1 VSPRGGT
8 ASTHDTSTGTRSLS
22 TYQSPM
28 RSLLAA
34 IAASALTAAPLLA
47 QEAEAHEPVNLLS
60 PNTGLMFW
68 TLLIFVL
75 LMFILAR
82 YAFKP
87 LTAAVEARE
96 RALEEAITQAKAD
109 RDKASALLADQTK
122 ALDAARAE
130 AQKLIAESRVT
141 GEKLRNEMLE
151 QTKQQQH
158 DLLDRARAEI
168 DNERKR
174 AIADLRRE
182 AVELAI
188 AGASKVIER
197 NLDDQSNRKLV
208 EGFLATVPSTVRG
221 RG

>member
-1 VSPRGGT
+1 
-8 ASTHDTSTGTRSLS
+8 
-22 TYQSPM
+22 M
-28 RSLLAA
+28 RSLFAA
-34 IAASALTAAPLLA
+34 VVASVVTAAPLLA
-47 QEAEAHEPVNLLS
+47 QEAEHAPVNLLA
-60 PNTGLMFW
+60 PNAGLMFW
-68 TLLIFVL
+68 TLLIFLVL
-75 LMFILAR
+75 LVILAKF
-82 YAFKP
+82 AFKP

-96 RALEEAITQAKAD
+96 AALEKAIKDAQAD
-109 RDKASALLADQTK
+109 REAAAKHLAEQTK

-130 AQKLIAESRVT
+130 AQRVIAEGRTT

-151 QTKQQQH
+151 QTKHQQH
-158 DLLDRARAEI
+158 ELLERARIEI

-208 EGFLATVPSTVRG
+208 ESFLATVPSTSG
-221 RG
+221 RGGR

>member
-1 VSPRGGT
+1 
-8 ASTHDTSTGTRSLS
+8 
-22 TYQSPM
+22 M
-28 RSLLAA
+28 RTLLAA
-34 IAASALTAAPLLA
+34 VTASLASAAPLLA

-68 TLLIFVL
+68 TLIIFVVL
-75 LMFILAR
+75 LFILSR

-96 RALEEAITQAKAD
+96 RALQEMIDRAKVDREEAAK
-109 RDKASALLADQTK
+109 LLAEQTR

-130 AQKLIAESRVT
+130 AQRVIAESRIT

-158 DLLDRARAEI
+158 ELLDRARVEI

-182 AVELAI
+182 AVELAV

-197 NLDDQSNRKLV
+197 NLDDQANRKLV
-208 EGFLATVPSTVRG
+208 ESFLATVPPVRG
-221 RG
+221 HG

>member
-1 VSPRGGT
+1 
-8 ASTHDTSTGTRSLS
+8 
-22 TYQSPM
+22 M
-28 RSLLAA
+28 RTLLAA
-34 IAASALTAAPLLA
+34 VTASLALATPVLA

-68 TLLIFVL
+68 TLIIFVVL
-75 LMFILAR
+75 LFILSR

-96 RALEEAITQAKAD
+96 QALEAAIKQANDDRAKA
-109 RDKASALLADQTK
+109 AALLAEQTK
-122 ALDAARAE
+122 ALDAARVE
-130 AQKLIAESRVT
+130 VQRLIAEGRVT

-158 DLLDRARAEI
+158 ELLDRARVEI

-182 AVELAI
+182 AVDLAL

-197 NLDDQSNRKLV
+197 NLDDQTNRKLV
-208 EGFLATVPSTVRG
+208 ESFLATVPSVRSHG
-221 RG
+221 

>member
-1 VSPRGGT
+1 M
-8 ASTHDTSTGTRSLS
+8 SLA
-22 TYQSPM
+22 TV
-28 RSLLAA
+28 
-34 IAASALTAAPLLA
+34 TPLLA
-47 QEAEAHEPVNLLS
+47 QEAEVHEPVNLLS

-68 TLLIFVL
+68 TLLIFVIL
-75 LMFILAR
+75 LVVLAR

-96 RALEEAITQAKAD
+96 HALEEAIRQAKDD
-109 RDKASALLADQTK
+109 RDAAAKLLAEQTK

-130 AQKLIAESRVT
+130 AQRVIAEGRVT

-158 DLLDRARAEI
+158 ELLDRARVEI
-168 DNERKR
+168 DNERRR

-182 AVELAI
+182 AVDLAL

-197 NLDDQSNRKLV
+197 NLDDQTNRKLV
-208 EGFLATVPSTVRG
+208 ESFLSTVPTSARG
-221 RG
+221 QG

>member
-1 VSPRGGT
+1 
-8 ASTHDTSTGTRSLS
+8 
-22 TYQSPM
+22 M

-34 IAASALTAAPLLA
+34 IAASAFTATPLLA
-47 QEAEAHEPVNLLS
+47 QEAAEAHEPVNLLS

-96 RALEEAITQAKAD
+96 HALEEAIKQAKED
-109 RDKASALLADQTK
+109 REKAALLLADQTK
-122 ALDAARAE
+122 ALDTARAE
-130 AQKLIAESRVT
+130 AQRVVAESRVT

-182 AVELAI
+182 AVELAV

-197 NLDDQSNRKLV
+197 NLDDQANRKLV
-208 EGFLATVPSTVRG
+208 ESFLATVPSTVRG

>member
-1 VSPRGGT
+1 
-8 ASTHDTSTGTRSLS
+8 
-22 TYQSPM
+22 M
-28 RSLLAA
+28 RSLLAVA
-34 IAASALTAAPLLA
+34 AASFATAAPLLA

-68 TLLIFVL
+68 TLLIFVIL
-75 LMFILAR
+75 LFVLAR
-82 YAFKP
+82 FAFKP

-96 RALEEAITQAKAD
+96 RALEEAIQQAKND
-109 RDKASALLADQTK
+109 RDAAATQLAEQVK

-130 AQKLIAESRVT
+130 AQRMVAESRIT

-151 QTKQQQH
+151 QTKHQQH
-158 DLLDRARAEI
+158 ELLERARIEI

-182 AVELAI
+182 AVDLAI

-208 EGFLATVPSTVRG
+208 ESFLSTVPARG
-221 RG
+221 HG